1 MQQRNFQEG
10 VRINEVQDGNA
21 NDVCKN
27 VLIVEEIPPT
37 LAKRIYSFQKR
48 KCPILDKHLAKKVH
62 T

>member
-1 MQQRNFQEG
+1 MQQNNFQG